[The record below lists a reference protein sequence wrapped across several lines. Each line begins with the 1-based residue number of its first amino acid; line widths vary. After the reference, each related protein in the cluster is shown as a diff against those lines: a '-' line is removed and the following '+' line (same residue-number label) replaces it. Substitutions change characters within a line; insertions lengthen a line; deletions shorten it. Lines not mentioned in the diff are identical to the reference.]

1 MKSTMNMDE
10 HRHSQHQVPQIR
22 HQSQHESD
30 YDDPAANN
38 AEVGTAMTPM
48 ASGNQWAQT
57 APLGDPAAVYQREE
71 DLTFGSFVN
80 DRTLDVAEMM
90 QVADVD
96 KKMPKS
102 FLQAG

>member
-1 MKSTMNMDE
+1 
-10 HRHSQHQVPQIR
+10 
-22 HQSQHESD
+22 
-30 YDDPAANN
+30 
-38 AEVGTAMTPM
+38 MTPT
-48 ASGNQWAQT
+48 ASGIQWAQT

-102 FLQAG
+102 FLQAGQIKKY